1 MTGLILKD
9 YLVMQKTLRYYLL
22 LMAIYSLLVF
32 TGAFT
37 YSIISGFTVMLGA
50 VAPMSAFAYDEQ
62 AKWDKFAAATPVG
75 RRGVVKARYLYTLI
89 LLLGGG
95 VLSTLVSMAVVNF
108 GKAEVEAWWEPIVVV
123 TVVLLVGVALNAA
136 ILPVLFKFGAEKSRV
151 ISLIIFVT
159 VFGGMAL
166 LAMVTDSSGQNP
178 LRNLG
183 DALAALPPALLI
195 AAPVAVI
202 FALFWLSYRV
212 SVGIY
217 QKKEL

>member
-9 YLVMQKTLRYYLL
+9 FWVMQKTLRYYLL
-22 LMAIYSLLVF
+22 LMAVYAMLAM
-32 TGAFT
+32 TGTFT
-37 YSIISGFTVMLGA
+37 YSIISAFAVMLGS

-75 RRGVVKARYLYTLI
+75 RRGVVKARYLYTLL

-95 VLSTLVSMAVVNF
+95 ALSILVTTVVVRF
-108 GKAEVEAWWEPIVVV
+108 GKAEVEVWWEPLVV
-123 TVVLLVGVALNAA
+123 TGVVLLLGMALNTV
-136 ILPVLFKFGAEKSRV
+136 ILPLLFKFGAEKSRV
-151 ISLIIFVT
+151 ISMAIFVG
-159 VFGGMAL
+159 VFGGMAALSWVSDNGRGELSGL
-166 LAMVTDSSGQNP
+166 LDS
-178 LRNLG
+178 
-183 DALAALPPALLI
+183 LAALPPALLI
-195 AAPVAVI
+195 AVPVAVI